1 VSGWASFPDIPQERV
16 ELESYKNGQGREI
29 LMRISASL
37 QRRDATE
44 GANRKVS
51 SWASQQC
58 YNYERNSKKPRCVEV
73 RAQETLRH
81 PDKVRCDWP
90 EQESVKLGLG
100 PNHRLN

>member
-44 GANRKVS
+44 GANRKVPGALPFCR
-51 SWASQQC
+51 WWGKNNDKYGQVT
-58 YNYERNSKKPRCVEV
+58 ECVS
-73 RAQETLRH
+73 T
-81 PDKVRCDWP
+81 
-90 EQESVKLGLG
+90 
-100 PNHRLN
+100 